1 MEEVRRRDLL
11 RSAAGLASVAAVG
24 STAGC
29 LDSVPFIGGSS
40 GALDAIPENAD
51 ALMYANI
58 DVIREDSGVE
68 TLTNAYLDRRSE
80 SDYYEG
86 PEDFDEVL
94 AEFEDESEIDPTK
107 LHEITAFSEF
117 GGSDYETFEEY
128 GAAIIDADLT
138 AENIKDSLENADNI
152 DFEEAEHSGSVV
164 YEPEEEGG
172 PWVGALPSDQIV
184 VGTEDAVHD
193 AIDVKNGDEDPLE
206 GELKEA
212 YTSTREA
219 PFRFATNMPD
229 PDDSGSVPENSGS
242 GDDSID
248 FSPLEDVNTVAG
260 TVYRDGDIR
269 GLEVTMNAEDESA
282 AEDLTEM
289 LNGVRDRLDE
299 EIEDGDAEDILA
311 DITIEQSGSS
321 VTTSLEKTIAEL
333 EELIEDA

>member
-1 MEEVRRRDLL
+1 MASMQRRELL

-29 LDSVPFIGGSS
+29 LDSVPFVGSPS
-40 GALDAIPENAD
+40 GALDAIPDDAD

-58 DVIREDSGVE
+58 DVIREDEGVE
-68 TLTNAYLDRRSE
+68 TLTNTYLDRRSE

-94 AEFEDESEIDPTK
+94 EEFEDESDIDPTK
-107 LHEITAFSEF
+107 VHEITAFSEF

-128 GAAIIDADLT
+128 GAAVVNADLT
-138 AENIKDSLENADNI
+138 AENIKDSIENADNI

-172 PWVGALPSDQIV
+172 PWVGALPSDEIV

-193 AIDVKNGDEDPLE
+193 AIDVKNGDEDALS
-206 GELKEA
+206 GDLKDA
-212 YTSTREA
+212 YTSTRDA

-229 PDDSGSVPENSGS
+229 PDDSSVPEESGT
-242 GDDSID
+242 GEDSID
-248 FSPLEDVNTVAG
+248 FSPIEDVETISG
-260 TVYRDGDIR
+260 TVYRDGDTR
-269 GLEVTMNAEDESA
+269 GLEVTMNAEDEDA
-282 AEDLTEM
+282 AEDVEEM
-289 LNGVRDRLDE
+289 LKEVKDELDS
-299 EIEDGDAEDILA
+299 EIEDGGAEEVLE
-311 DITIEQSGSS
+311 DITIERNGSS
-321 VTTSLEKTIAEL
+321 VTSSLERTISEL

>member
-1 MEEVRRRDLL
+1 MQGMQRRDLL

-29 LDSVPFIGGSS
+29 LDSVPFVGSSS
-40 GALDAIPENAD
+40 GALDAIPDDAD

-58 DVIREDSGVE
+58 DVVREDKGVE
-68 TLTNAYLDRRSE
+68 TLTNAYLDKRSE

-94 AEFEDESEIDPTK
+94 DEFEDESDIDPTK
-107 LHEITAFSEF
+107 LHEMTAFSEF

-128 GAAIIDADLT
+128 GAAIINADLT
-138 AENIKDSLENADNI
+138 AENIKDSLEDADNI

-164 YEPEEEGG
+164 FEPEAEGG
-172 PWVGALPSDQIV
+172 PWVGALPSDEIV

-193 AIDVKNGDEDPLE
+193 TIDVKNGDEDPLE
-206 GELKEA
+206 DELKDA
-212 YTSTREA
+212 YTSTRDA

-229 PDDSGSVPENSGS
+229 PDDSTIPESDGS

-260 TVYRDGDIR
+260 TVYRDGDTR

-282 AEDLTEM
+282 AEDVTEM
-289 LNGVRDRLDE
+289 LNEVRDEVESETDN
-299 EIEDGDAEDILA
+299 GDAEDILE
-311 DITIEQSGSS
+311 DVTIEQNGSS
-321 VTTSLEKTIAEL
+321 VTSSIERTISEL